1 VSNEELSAAA
11 SVPLSREAI
20 LRRVALS
27 LVQGVVL
34 FWLYRAAQLE
44 SWPATNQGLIAALAT
59 CALLLPLTWY
69 VIDGLGA
76 RGQRLALI
84 TAIASA
90 LLVFGWH
97 HGARATVSP
106 SGPDTR
112 GELVLASAAFLAVL
126 GVLWCHAMPFTQ
138 AWLRTG
144 RARPD
149 YHDLFEFAWRN
160 ALLLA
165 LGVLFC
171 GVFWLLLG
179 LWAQLF
185 QLLDIEFF
193 SKLFTSSTFA
203 IPATAVAAGV
213 GVQLAGNVE
222 GLQRALRQNLLS
234 LLKWLAPLSALILVL
249 FSVALLF
256 KLSMLLGEKQRV
268 VGAAWLLWLV
278 AVNVLLLN
286 AAWQD
291 GRQPAPYPR
300 PLASALRFAV
310 PLLVLIAAFAL
321 YAVAVRIGDHGL
333 TVQRVWA
340 LLVAV
345 LALAYSLGYTAAA
358 LMGPQGPTWLSRVG
372 AVNVTIALA
381 TMAVLTLMLTPAL
394 SPARLAAGS
403 QQARILADPV
413 RAVEEDY
420 RVLRFESGEYGRRKL
435 AALATLEDHPEAERI
450 REVATGMLA
459 RNERWPP
466 GRMTTDPGALTLEAS
481 PSGTPIDDSLRAA
494 IAAVEYHDACP
505 AMRPCVVLFVDLDD
519 DDVDE
524 VVAFVAPYAVPLL
537 RRTDEGWVQAGTLRP
552 ADGVP
557 LEADA
562 LRSAL
567 QQQRVATQAPAW
579 RELELDGAKRYVVEA
594 TPPRPGSV
602 NQR

>member
-1 VSNEELSAAA
+1 VNGLDPGAAA
-11 SVPLSREAI
+11 SLPLSREAI

-44 SWPATNQGLIAALAT
+44 LWPATNPGLIAALAT

-76 RGQRLALI
+76 GGQRIALI
-84 TAIASA
+84 AMVAAA
-90 LLVFGWH
+90 LLLFGWH

-106 SGPDTR
+106 SAQDTS
-112 GELVLASAAFLAVL
+112 GELVLASASFLAVL
-126 GVLWCHAMPFTQ
+126 GVLWCHAMPFAQ
-138 AWLRTG
+138 AWLHTG
-144 RARPD
+144 HARPA

-165 LGVLFC
+165 LGLLFC

-179 LWAQLF
+179 LWARLF
-185 QLLDIEFF
+185 DLLGIELF
-193 SKLFTSSTFA
+193 SRLFTDSTFA

-249 FSVALLF
+249 FSIALLF
-256 KLSMLLGEKQRV
+256 KLPMLLGEQQRV

-310 PLLVLIAAFAL
+310 PLLVLIAAIAL
-321 YAVAVRIGDHGL
+321 YAVAVRVGDHGL

-358 LMGPQGPTWLSRVG
+358 ISGRQGSTWLPRVG

-381 TMAVLTLMLTPAL
+381 SVVVLTLMLTPLLA
-394 SPARLAAGS
+394 PARLAAAS
-403 QQARILADPV
+403 QQARILEDPS

-420 RVLRFESGEYGRRKL
+420 RVLRFESGEYGRRRL
-435 AALATLEDHPEAERI
+435 ARLATLEDHPEAERI
-450 REVATGMLA
+450 REAATGMLT
-459 RNERWPP
+459 RQERWPP
-466 GRMTTDPGALTLEAS
+466 GRMTTDPEALALEAA

-494 IAAVEYHDACP
+494 IAALQHHGPCSDL
-505 AMRPCVVLFVDLDD
+505 RPCVVLFVDLDGD
-519 DDVDE
+519 GVDE
-524 VVAFVAPYAVPLL
+524 AVAFVVPYAVPLL
-537 RRTDEGWVQAGTLRP
+537 RRSGEGWALAGTLRP

-557 LEADA
+557 LDADA
-562 LRSAL
+562 LRSML
-567 QQQRVATQAPAW
+567 QQQRVATRPPPW
-579 RELELDGAKRYVVEA
+579 RELELDGGKRYVVEPL
-594 TPPRPGSV
+594 PPEPGSAKE
-602 NQR
+602 R

>member
-1 VSNEELSAAA
+1 MESSAAA
-11 SVPLSREAI
+11 SAPLSREVI

-34 FWLYRAAQLE
+34 FWLYRAARLE
-44 SWPATNQGLIAALAT
+44 VWPATNQGLIAALAT
-59 CALLLPLTWY
+59 CTLLLPLTWY
-69 VIDGLGA
+69 VIDELGA

-84 TAIASA
+84 TVIAAA
-90 LLVFGWH
+90 LLLFGWH
-97 HGARATVSP
+97 HGARATVAP

-112 GELVLASAAFLAVL
+112 GELALASAGFLAVL
-126 GVLWCHAMPFTQ
+126 GVLWGHAMPFAQ

-144 RARPD
+144 RARPV

-165 LGVLFC
+165 LGALFC

-185 QLLDIEFF
+185 DLLGIEFF
-193 SKLFTSSTFA
+193 SKFFTSSTFA

-249 FSVALLF
+249 FSAAMLF
-256 KLSMLLGEKQRV
+256 KLPVLLGEQRRV
-268 VGAAWLLWLV
+268 IGAAWLLWLV

-300 PLASALRFAV
+300 PLAIALRWAV
-310 PLLVLIAAFAL
+310 PLLTLIAVVAL
-321 YAVAVRIGDHGL
+321 YAVAVRVGDHGL

-345 LALAYSLGYTAAA
+345 LALMYALGYTAAA
-358 LMGPQGPTWLSRVG
+358 LAGQQAPTWLPRVG
-372 AVNVTIALA
+372 VVNVAIALA
-381 TMAVLTLMLTPAL
+381 TVVVLTVMLTPLL
-394 SPARLAAGS
+394 SPARLAAES

-420 RVLRFESGEYGRRKL
+420 RVLRFESGEYGRRRL
-435 AALATLEDHPEAERI
+435 EVLATLEDHPEAERI

-459 RNERWPP
+459 RKERWPP
-466 GRMTTDPGALTLEAS
+466 GRMTTDPETLTLEAS
-481 PSGTPIDDSLRAA
+481 PPGTPIDESLRAA
-494 IAAVEYHDACP
+494 IAGVEYHEPCP
-505 AMRPCVVLFVDLDD
+505 AVRPCVVLFVDLDD
-519 DDVDE
+519 DGVDE
-524 VVAFVAPYAVPLL
+524 AVAFGAPYAVPLL

-557 LEADA
+557 LDAEA

-567 QQQRVATQAPAW
+567 QQQRVGTRAPAW
-579 RELELDGAKRYVVEA
+579 RELELDGTKRYVVEA
-594 TPPRPGSV
+594 APPVPGSV
-602 NQR
+602 KQR

>member
-1 VSNEELSAAA
+1 MSELDLASGASA
-11 SVPLSREAI
+11 PLGRDAI

-34 FWLYRAAQLE
+34 YWLYRAALLE
-44 SWPATNQGLIAALAT
+44 IWPSTNQGLIAALAT
-59 CALLLPLTWY
+59 CALLLPITWY
-69 VIDGLGA
+69 VVDGLG
-76 RGQRLALI
+76 RRDQRVALI
-84 TAIASA
+84 IVISAA
-90 LLVFGWH
+90 LLLFGWH
-97 HGARATVSP
+97 LGALGTVAP

-112 GELVLASAAFLAVL
+112 GELALASFSFLAVL
-126 GVLWCHAMPFTQ
+126 GVLWCHAMPFAQ

-185 QLLDIEFF
+185 DLLGIEAF
-193 SKLFTSSTFA
+193 SKLFTNSTFA

-256 KLSMLLGEKQRV
+256 KLPMLLGTQKRV

-291 GRQPAPYPR
+291 GRQTAPYPR
-300 PLASALRFAV
+300 PLASALRLAV
-310 PLLVLIAAFAL
+310 PLLVLIAAIAL
-321 YAVAVRIGDHGL
+321 YAVAVRIDAHGL

-345 LALAYSLGYTAAA
+345 LALAYSVGYTVAA
-358 LMGPQGPTWLSRVG
+358 LVRSPAPAWLPRIG
-372 AVNVTIALA
+372 AVNVGIALA
-381 TMAVLTLMLTPAL
+381 TVIVLALMLTPVL
-394 SPARLAAGS
+394 SPARLVANN
-403 QQARILADPV
+403 QHARILAEPA

-420 RVLRFESGEYGRRKL
+420 RVLRFESGEYGHRRL
-435 AALATLEDHPEAERI
+435 ASLATLQEHPQAELI
-450 REVATGMLA
+450 REAATSMLA
-459 RNERWPP
+459 RKDRWPP
-466 GRMTTDPGALTLEAS
+466 ARMTTDPEVLALEAF
-481 PSGTPIDDSLRAA
+481 PSGGVIDDSLRAA
-494 IAAVEYHDACP
+494 IAGTQYHEPCP
-505 AMRPCVVLFVDLDD
+505 ATLPCAVLFVDLDD
-519 DDVDE
+519 DGMDE
-524 VVAFVAPYAVPLL
+524 AVAFITPYAVPLL
-537 RRTDEGWVQAGTLRP
+537 RRSADGWVQAGSLRP
-552 ADGVP
+552 LDGVP
-557 LEADA
+557 FDTNA
-562 LRSAL
+562 LHQAL
-567 QQQRVATQAPAW
+567 QQRRIGTRVPTW
-579 RELELDGAKRYVVEA
+579 RELEIDGAKRFVVEPS
-594 TPPRPGSV
+594 PPEPSSV
-602 NQR
+602 KQR